1 MTDPV
6 HSDIPEQDELEGG
19 GAIGDLMSKAKAKLQ
34 TFGKSLIKSP
44 AAPPGDSAAPPGDS
58 AAPPGDPAAP
68 PSDPAATPVDPA
80 AAAPPGDPAAPPGD
94 PAVPPGAEEE
104 KPKEGL
110 FGKAKS
116 KLRGL
121 FDHKK
126 DDANSDSDAG
136 DAGDAGDAAEKK
148 PEEEKGLFGK
158 ATSKLRGL
166 FEHKEGKADAAG
178 ASGASEASP
187 SSKTTD
193 AMLDAMRAGALSHIF
208 RPITTLELCAGVA
221 LLSCVFLY
229 GWITGLKATLARC
242 QGPAGCDAMAILT
255 LMAGAMAKTWIIL
268 VVVLAALLAV
278 EILVIGVVATPP
290 GKLTGGRM
298 SLQSLHILF
307 TWLLEPRMILA
318 VLTSA
323 VLTFGATILYVTWIQ
338 LKRKSTSAEMRSA
351 IFDVYV
357 FQLVAF
363 FAFVGIQVWLIE
375 GWRT

>member
-1 MTDPV
+1 MTDP
-6 HSDIPEQDELEGG
+6 DMPEQDELEGG
-19 GAIGDLMSKAKAKLQ
+19 GALGDLMSKAKAKLGDAKAKFQ

-44 AAPPGDSAAPPGDS
+44 VTPPGDPAAPPGDPAAPPGDSAAPPGDSAAAAHPGDPAAPPGDS

-68 PSDPAATPVDPA
+68 P
-80 AAAPPGDPAAPPGD
+80 
-94 PAVPPGAEEE
+94 GAEEE
-104 KPKEGL
+104 
-110 FGKAKS
+110 
-116 KLRGL
+116 
-121 FDHKK
+121 
-126 DDANSDSDAG
+126 
-136 DAGDAGDAAEKK
+136 K

-166 FEHKEGKADAAG
+166 FEHKEGKAQ
-178 ASGASEASP
+178 ASEATEASP

-208 RPITTLELCAGVA
+208 RPITTMELCAGVT

-268 VVVLAALLAV
+268 VVVLSALLAV
-278 EILVIGVVATPP
+278 EILVVGVVATPP

-298 SLQSLHILF
+298 SLQSIHILF